1 MSQPL
6 TQRLNTLAVSLYKTL
21 GLVLLLLILT
31 GLVSYLS
38 VQGFFLVSRS
48 WVAPAVV
55 SPTDPEILQLNTQLA
70 QQTAARE
77 ALLAQRRELQARR
90 EEAQRLVDTERSFQQ
105 AFLAALGQE
114 HRARAEALR
123 RLEALRS
130 EHTRARQEITEANQA
145 FSDMARPRAD
155 ALYQAHL
162 THWEEHLTA
171 RHQLAQMAQVSLALA
186 QREAE
191 LEERHA
197 ELRRELRGLA
207 AALGRHGSE
216 ERTTQVLLLER
227 ELERSRLAL
236 ARAEADLQGLAESQA
251 ALESAIARY
260 DGLIAS
266 IRSSPWMEALERNL
280 TVAFVPYDNLD
291 AARPGQPLY
300 ACAVSLVWCRPV
312 GLVRRALQG
321 EVTVKHP
328 VRQLLL
334 RGVMVELELPEPR
347 HAREELLHL
356 GGAPLLL

>member
-1 MSQPL
+1 
-6 TQRLNTLAVSLYKTL
+6 
-21 GLVLLLLILT
+21 
-31 GLVSYLS
+31 
-38 VQGFFLVSRS
+38 
-48 WVAPAVV
+48 
-55 SPTDPEILQLNTQLA
+55 
-70 QQTAARE
+70 
-77 ALLAQRRELQARR
+77 
-90 EEAQRLVDTERSFQQ
+90 
-105 AFLAALGQE
+105 
-114 HRARAEALR
+114 
-123 RLEALRS
+123 
-130 EHTRARQEITEANQA
+130 
-145 FSDMARPRAD
+145 MARPRAD

-171 RHQLAQMAQVSLALA
+171 RHQLAQMAQVGLALA

-191 LEERHA
+191 MEERHA
-197 ELRRELRGLA
+197 ELRRELQGLA
-207 AALGRHGSE
+207 AALGRRSS
-216 ERTTQVLLLER
+216 ERTTEVLLLER

-236 ARAEADLQGLAESQA
+236 ARAEADMQGLAESLA

-260 DGLIAS
+260 EGLIAS

-291 AARPGQPLY
+291 AVRPGQPLY

-312 GLVRRALQG
+312 GLVRQALQG

-356 GGAPLLL
+356 GAPPLLL